1 MRRFIKKL
9 IIFIIPFFIFFC
21 VPCFVYYCSG
31 EHISISDAYKRQNKS
46 RYILYSKA
54 YSNMH
59 NMYAFYNVV
68 QQKPKMLILGSSR
81 VNTFIPD
88 DFNVSCY
95 NANTNGIGMQYYLSF
110 LENLEANSA
119 LPEVLLF
126 GPDQWFFN
134 SEHKIGY
141 DIDTDIA
148 GYLSKADK
156 IVHINTYAIKQIWS
170 DLLIPKKIN
179 ISKIFSSNHI
189 GLSAKQHNSGWD
201 FKGSSYDNTFIPQN
215 KCSYVKEYHQNILN
229 QIKTNIV
236 FDSDYIV
243 ADKIN
248 ETEWVTLLNI
258 INYCEK
264 KNIRLLIFLP
274 PFSPEI
280 YEAMITSGQ
289 YEYLTDLQTRLM
301 LLENEK
307 NFQLFDFTY
316 MPETKPENFSDGHHG
331 DPFVYRIITD
341 KILSVYNKQL

>member
-1 MRRFIKKL
+1 MNIVL
-9 IIFIIPFFIFFC
+9 
-21 VPCFVYYCSG
+21 Y
-31 EHISISDAYKRQNKS
+31 
-46 RYILYSKA
+46 LYSGTKLA
-54 YSNMH
+54 ECIRSILVVMGIQKIYNIFNMRKLNTH
-59 NMYAFYNVV
+59 PTENMYRAREFYN
-68 QQKPKMLILGSSR
+68 
-81 VNTFIPD
+81 
-88 DFNVSCY
+88 
-95 NANTNGIGMQYYLSF
+95 
-110 LENLEANSA
+110 
-119 LPEVLLF
+119 
-126 GPDQWFFN
+126 
-134 SEHKIGY
+134 
-141 DIDTDIA
+141 
-148 GYLSKADK
+148 
-156 IVHINTYAIKQIWS
+156 
-170 DLLIPKKIN
+170 
-179 ISKIFSSNHI
+179 NHI
-189 GLSAKQHNSGWD
+189 GLSARQRNSGWD
-201 FKGSSYDNTFIPQN
+201 FKGSPYDNTFIPQN

-248 ETEWVTLLNI
+248 ETEWDTLLNI

>member
-9 IIFIIPFFIFFC
+9 IIFIIPFFIFLC

-31 EHISISDAYKRQNKS
+31 EHVSINDAYKIQNKNHS
-46 RYILYSKA
+46 VLYSKA
-54 YSNMH
+54 YSNIH

-134 SEHKIGY
+134 SEHKTRY
-141 DIDTDIA
+141 DIDIDIPT
-148 GYLSKADK
+148 YLLKSNK
-156 IVHINTYAIKQIWS
+156 IMHINSYAVKQIWT
-170 DLLIPKKIN
+170 DLCVHKKID
-179 ISKIFSSNHI
+179 IFKIFSSNHI
-189 GLSAKQHNSGWD
+189 GLSAKQQNSGWD
-201 FKGSSYDNTFIPQN
+201 LKGSPYDKTFIPQN

-229 QIKTNIV
+229 QIKTNIA
-236 FDSDYIV
+236 SDISYI
-243 ADKIN
+243 ASDKIN
-248 ETEWVTLLNI
+248 ENEWSAILNI

-264 KNIRLLIFLP
+264 KNVRLLIFLP

-280 YEAMITSGQ
+280 YEAMITSGR
-289 YEYLTDLQTRLM
+289 YKYLTDLQTRLT

-316 MPETKPENFSDGHHG
+316 MPETKPENFSDAHHG